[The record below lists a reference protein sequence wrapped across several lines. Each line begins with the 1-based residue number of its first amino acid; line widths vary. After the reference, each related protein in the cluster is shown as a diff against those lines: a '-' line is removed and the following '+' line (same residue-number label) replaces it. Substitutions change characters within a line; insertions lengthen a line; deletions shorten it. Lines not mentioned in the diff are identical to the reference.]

1 MAAGGVGTAAQL
13 GGPGAG
19 SNGGATAS
27 AAATPLH
34 GSAAASVNGDGYDS
48 DGYNFAPP

>member
-1 MAAGGVGTAAQL
+1 MAAGGVGPAQQL
-13 GGPGAG
+13 GGSGSG
-19 SNGGATAS
+19 SNGG

>member
-1 MAAGGVGTAAQL
+1 MAAGGGSSAGQL
-13 GGPGAG
+13 GGSVNGG
-19 SNGGATAS
+19 SNGGAS

-34 GSAAASVNGDGYDS
+34 GSSVNGDGGYDS